1 MFRVE
6 FVIFR
11 DFLFFFIAKFFP
23 GKSQF
28 SKWIRLKK
36 KCLHESIKTFYD
48 LNHDKGKPYTLKHFK
63 TSGYSERQMFHIMNS
78 FDVTKSRN
86 LWNPKL
92 REIHEWEDSFLDLWV
107 AKCQSAPVEALGNV
121 RQTALWSWIVSCKN
135 SLPMDLKYF
144 DWELLSN
151 MRMGLG
157 LFV

>member
-1 MFRVE
+1 MRG
-6 FVIFR
+6 
-11 DFLFFFIAKFFP
+11 FIHRYLS
-23 GKSQF
+23 SQVLEMILLGNGLPF
-28 SKWIRLKK
+28 A
-36 KCLHESIKTFYD
+36 
-48 LNHDKGKPYTLKHFK
+48 
-63 TSGYSERQMFHIMNS
+63 
-78 FDVTKSRN
+78 VTKSRN
-86 LWNPKL
+86 LRNPKLWMWAFIHRHLSSQVLEMILLGNGLPFAVTKSRKLWNPKL

-151 MRMGLG
+151 VRMGLG